1 MFKEYSKLERFWFKI
16 YYTPKR
22 IYEWV
27 RYDFPAGLKNLYL
40 WRKVIWQDR
49 NWDHRYFYEILK
61 HKLTLMEEHIRTKDR
76 HTESQ
81 LEAQKIRT
89 CLDMLDRII
98 KDEYLEACLVEH
110 KKKWGGADYS
120 FVPVGGG
127 CSRMVTTYP
136 NANTKEEKELA
147 REEFGKASIDSFAL
161 KEKEIRTL
169 FELIG
174 NNIEGWWD

>member
-1 MFKEYSKLERFWFKI
+1 MFKEYSKLERLWFKV

-49 NWDHRYFYEILK
+49 NWDHSYIYKILR
-61 HKLTLMEEHIRTKDR
+61 HKLALTEECIRTNDR
-76 HTESQ
+76 HMDAQ
-81 LEAQKIRT
+81 IEAQKIRI

-98 KDEYLEACLVEH
+98 KDEYLEACSVEH
-110 KKKWGGADYS
+110 KKKWGEADYN
-120 FVPVGGG
+120 FVPVESG
-127 CSRMVTTYP
+127 CSRMNVTYS
-136 NANTKEEKELA
+136 NANTKEENELA
-147 REEFGKASIDSFAL
+147 RKEFGKAAIDSLLL

-169 FELIG
+169 FKLIG